1 MVIKGG
7 GEKSGKMM
15 YRVYIDMIFAVNLL
29 MDLAVLAMLNQ
40 LFSYRADFKHML
52 KGAFVG
58 ALWACILAAF
68 PGIPL
73 ILQMFGTYV
82 AAGALMAAVAYGI
95 RSRREILRA
104 VGGIYLIS
112 VVLGGVM
119 LALGRKQSGKKSY
132 KMDAG
137 KLSGQAVSGCRSCIL
152 VCMAFTVSASFE
164 HPKRGKQAFKKCY
177 LVLCRPDHKDQRPD
191 RYRKPF
197 KSSCK
202 RSAGPCSY
210 SRTDETSLP
219 GSKRG
224 HVCSL
229 SMHRQ
234 QRHPSSCKDRRN
246 ESGRREGKLCDTKAM
261 DRYNKGKLIST

>member
-1 MVIKGG
+1 MYPGG
-7 GEKSGKMM
+7 FSGDSS
-15 YRVYIDMIFAVNLL
+15 YITDVWDLCGGRSADGSCCLWHKKQKRDFTGSRGNLPYIGG
-29 MDLAVLAMLNQ
+29 
-40 LFSYRADFKHML
+40 SWRSH
-52 KGAFVG
+52 
-58 ALWACILAAF
+58 
-68 PGIPL
+68 
-73 ILQMFGTYV
+73 
-82 AAGALMAAVAYGI
+82 AGAC
-95 RSRREILRA
+95 
-104 VGGIYLIS
+104 
-112 VVLGGVM
+112 
-119 LALGRKQSGKKSY
+119 RKQPGKKSY

-229 SMHRQ
+229 SMYRQ
-234 QRHPSSCKDRRN
+234 QWHPSSCKDRRN

>member
-1 MVIKGG
+1 MYPGG
-7 GEKSGKMM
+7 FSGDSS
-15 YRVYIDMIFAVNLL
+15 YITDVWDLCGGRSADGSCCLWHKKQKRDFTGSRGNLPYIGG
-29 MDLAVLAMLNQ
+29 
-40 LFSYRADFKHML
+40 SWRSH
-52 KGAFVG
+52 
-58 ALWACILAAF
+58 
-68 PGIPL
+68 
-73 ILQMFGTYV
+73 
-82 AAGALMAAVAYGI
+82 AGAC
-95 RSRREILRA
+95 
-104 VGGIYLIS
+104 
-112 VVLGGVM
+112 
-119 LALGRKQSGKKSY
+119 RKQPGKKSY

-137 KLSGQAVSGCRSCIL
+137 KLSGQAVSGCRSCIP

-229 SMHRQ
+229 SMYRQ
-234 QRHPSSCKDRRN
+234 QWHPSSCKDRRN

-261 DRYNKGKLIST
+261 DRYNKGKLISP

>member
-1 MVIKGG
+1 MYPGG
-7 GEKSGKMM
+7 FSGDSS
-15 YRVYIDMIFAVNLL
+15 YITDVWDLCGGRSADGSCCLWHKKQKRDFTGSRGNLPYIGG
-29 MDLAVLAMLNQ
+29 
-40 LFSYRADFKHML
+40 SWRSH
-52 KGAFVG
+52 
-58 ALWACILAAF
+58 
-68 PGIPL
+68 
-73 ILQMFGTYV
+73 
-82 AAGALMAAVAYGI
+82 AG
-95 RSRREILRA
+95 SC
-104 VGGIYLIS
+104 
-112 VVLGGVM
+112 
-119 LALGRKQSGKKSY
+119 RKQSGKKSY

-137 KLSGQAVSGCRSCIL
+137 KLSGQAVPGCRSCIP

-229 SMHRQ
+229 SMYRQ
-234 QRHPSSCKDRRN
+234 QWHPSSCKDRRN

-261 DRYNKGKLIST
+261 DCYNKGKLISP

>member
-1 MVIKGG
+1 MYPGG
-7 GEKSGKMM
+7 FSGDSS
-15 YRVYIDMIFAVNLL
+15 YITDVWDLCGGRSADGSCCLWHKKQKRDFTGSRGNLPYIGG
-29 MDLAVLAMLNQ
+29 
-40 LFSYRADFKHML
+40 SWRSH
-52 KGAFVG
+52 
-58 ALWACILAAF
+58 
-68 PGIPL
+68 
-73 ILQMFGTYV
+73 
-82 AAGALMAAVAYGI
+82 AG
-95 RSRREILRA
+95 SC
-104 VGGIYLIS
+104 
-112 VVLGGVM
+112 
-119 LALGRKQSGKKSY
+119 RKQSGKKSY

-137 KLSGQAVSGCRSCIL
+137 KLSGQAVPGCRSCIP

-229 SMHRQ
+229 SMYRQ
-234 QRHPSSCKDRRN
+234 QWHPSSCKDRRN

>member
-1 MVIKGG
+1 MYPGG
-7 GEKSGKMM
+7 FSGDPS
-15 YRVYIDMIFAVNLL
+15 YITDVWDLCGSRSADGSCCLWHKKQKRDFTGNRGNLPYIGG
-29 MDLAVLAMLNQ
+29 
-40 LFSYRADFKHML
+40 SWRSH
-52 KGAFVG
+52 
-58 ALWACILAAF
+58 
-68 PGIPL
+68 
-73 ILQMFGTYV
+73 
-82 AAGALMAAVAYGI
+82 AGAC
-95 RSRREILRA
+95 
-104 VGGIYLIS
+104 
-112 VVLGGVM
+112 
-119 LALGRKQSGKKSY
+119 RKQSGKKSY

-137 KLSGQAVSGCRSCIL
+137 KLSGQAVPGCRSCIP